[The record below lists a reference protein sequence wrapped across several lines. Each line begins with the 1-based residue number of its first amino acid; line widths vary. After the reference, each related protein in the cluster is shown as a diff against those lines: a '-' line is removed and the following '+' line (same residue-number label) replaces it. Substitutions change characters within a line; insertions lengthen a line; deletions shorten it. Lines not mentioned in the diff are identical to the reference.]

1 MPKSMEVTKDYQSL
15 FKEPTANLE
24 GFPLP
29 RDRIDHLVIRMN
41 SGGNRLL
48 KVYGFIVV
56 LENKTF
62 KIIHLLKEN
71 QAFMWPLL

>member
-1 MPKSMEVTKDYQSL
+1 M
-15 FKEPTANLE
+15 
-24 GFPLP
+24 P